1 MLTPVAI
8 RISFLGRGALLI
20 AAVFALAA
28 CAGSKGVSSYQ
39 PAPGSYY
46 EVAVQKDDT
55 VSSIAKR
62 YQVSEE
68 DVAAFNNLKQ
78 RDTKFE
84 GKTLRIPAY
93 GQLKDERREAAKR
106 FARNAPVESRAVA
119 AKGGGKDKAN
129 AADAKG
135 KGVKLPVMKPA
146 QKVQTAKLDAPKQQ
160 AKPTNTWTD
169 WLNPLAIRPASAA
182 QKKFLWPVNG
192 QVLSK
197 FGPGPDKSHNDGI
210 NILAP
215 RGTPVR
221 AADAGT
227 VTYVGNE
234 IKGYGNLVLITHN
247 DGYVTAYAHSDS
259 VTVARGAKV
268 TRGQPIGYTGS
279 TGGVSQ
285 PQLHFE
291 LRYNAKP
298 VDPAPHL
305 VATNES

>member
-1 MLTPVAI
+1 MLTPVAT
-8 RISFLGRGALLI
+8 RISFMGRAAALI

-28 CAGSKGVSSYQ
+28 CAGPARVASYD

-46 EVAVQKDDT
+46 EVAVQKDDS
-55 VSSIAKR
+55 VSSLAKR

-68 DVAAFNNLKQ
+68 DIAAFNNLHQ

-84 GKTLRIPAY
+84 GKNVRIPAY

-106 FARNAPVESRAVA
+106 FARNAPVESRSVA
-119 AKGGGKDKAN
+119 AKGKPN
-129 AADAKG
+129 AAEAKG
-135 KGVKLPVMKPA
+135 KGIKPPVMKPA
-146 QKVQTAKLDAPKQQ
+146 QKVQTAKLDPPKQQ
-160 AKPTNTWTD
+160 AQPSSWWKD
-169 WLNPLAIRPASAA
+169 WMNPLAIRPSAMA

-192 QVLSK
+192 EVLSK
-197 FGPGPDKSHNDGI
+197 FGPGPGKSHNDGI
-210 NILAP
+210 NILAK

-259 VTVARGAKV
+259 VTVERGAKV
-268 TRGQPIGYTGS
+268 TRGQPIGYTGT

>member
-1 MLTPVAI
+1 MLTPVAT
-8 RISFLGRGALLI
+8 RKSLLGRAALLI
-20 AAVFALAA
+20 AAVIALAA
-28 CAGSKGVSSYQ
+28 CAGPARVTYD

-46 EVAVQKDDT
+46 EVAAQKDDS
-55 VSSIAKR
+55 VSSLAKR

-68 DVAAFNNLKQ
+68 DIAAFNNLHQ
-78 RDTKFE
+78 RDTKFD
-84 GKTLRIPAY
+84 GKTVRIPAY
-93 GQLKDERREAAKR
+93 GQLKDDRREAARR
-106 FARNAPVESRAVA
+106 FARNAPVESRPVA
-119 AKGGGKDKAN
+119 AKGKPN
-129 AADAKG
+129 AAGAKG
-135 KGVKLPVMKPA
+135 NGIKPPVLKPA
-146 QKVQTAKLDAPKQQ
+146 QKVQTAKLDPPKQQ
-160 AKPTNTWTD
+160 PQSAGWWKD
-169 WLNPLAIRPASAA
+169 WMNPLALRPSGAA

-197 FGPGPDKSHNDGI
+197 FGPGPGKSHNNGI

-268 TRGQPIGYTGS
+268 TRGQPIGYAGT

>member
-1 MLTPVAI
+1 MLTREATRMSI
-8 RISFLGRGALLI
+8 LGRAALLI

-28 CAGSKGVSSYQ
+28 CAGPARVSSYD

-46 EVAVQKDDT
+46 EVAVQKDDS
-55 VSSIAKR
+55 VSSLAKR

-68 DVAAFNNLKQ
+68 DISAFNNLHQ

-84 GKTLRIPAY
+84 GKTVRIPAY
-93 GQLKDERREAAKR
+93 GQLKDERREAAQR
-106 FARNAPVESRAVA
+106 FARNTPVESRAVA
-119 AKGGGKDKAN
+119 AKGGGKEKPN
-129 AADAKG
+129 AAVAKG
-135 KGVKLPVMKPA
+135 KGMKLPVMKPS
-146 QKVQTAKLDAPKQQ
+146 QKVQTAKLDPPKQQ
-160 AKPTNTWTD
+160 AQPASFWKD
-169 WLNPLAIRPASAA
+169 WMNPLAIRPSG
-182 QKKFLWPVNG
+182 KKFLWPVNG

-215 RGTPVR
+215 RGTLVR

-268 TRGQPIGYTGS
+268 TRGQPIGYAGT

-291 LRYNAKP
+291 LRYNTKP